1 MQKEIDKAQ
10 ELLGSFEKQSA
21 ILGGLDDLSDAL
33 EIISDVISDGSDE
46 TSVKKAKNLLTR
58 YKGFISKSANGLL
71 EEPERFSTDNI
82 NYWHDVL
89 QEIINF
95 GFADNDTAF
104 QSFIKLK
111 EDARRQSL
119 PFIQRI
125 TELRNNID
133 LLPKEEQDRR
143 RQELREL
150 LGYKGLIISD
160 KKED

>member
-10 ELLGSFEKQSA
+10 ELLGAFEKQSA
-21 ILGGLDDLSDAL
+21 ELGGLDDLSEAL

-46 TSVKKAKNLLTR
+46 YSVKKAKNLLTR

-95 GFADNDTAF
+95 GFADDDNTF

-125 TELRNNID
+125 TELRNNIN

>member
-10 ELLGSFEKQSA
+10 VLLGVFEKLSA
-21 ILGGLDDLSDAL
+21 ELGGLDDLSEAL
-33 EIISDVISDGSDE
+33 EIISDVINDGSDE
-46 TSVKKAKNLLTR
+46 YSVKKARNLLIR
-58 YKGFISKSANGLL
+58 YKGFISKAASGLL
-71 EEPERFSTDNI
+71 EEPKRFSTDNI
-82 NYWHDVL
+82 DYWHDVL

-95 GFADNDTAF
+95 GFADNDTTF

-150 LGYKGLIISD
+150 LRYKGLTISGI
-160 KKED
+160 KED